1 MIWQKMIFP
10 LTWQEGMRGGGRN
23 EKMWLGAGFSLLV
36 NQQQGT
42 SKGFSFNKNVINTD
56 KYTAKV
62 RAGSKIRFLQA
73 VGDP

>member
-42 SKGFSFNKNVINTD
+42 SNGFFRIPHLIKTRES
-56 KYTAKV
+56 
-62 RAGSKIRFLQA
+62 R
-73 VGDP
+73 